1 MPANYPPSAT
11 GNELAGMET
20 PDLRGTQSTFS
31 FYTDSPDETS
41 RAVAGGLINKVEVVN
56 SHVAVRIGGP
66 PNPLRKDHAY
76 AVVTLM
82 VDVDPER
89 PVARVQV
96 GDEIAIVQQGE
107 WSDWLPADFPLL
119 PHVVSA
125 RGMFRVFAKQLHP
138 RFELYVSPVN
148 IDPLQP
154 ALPVAAPASLAPDLA
169 RKLGRFYTVG
179 IAEDTSALRQD
190 VFDLPQF
197 LAQSRMVLRDE
208 QELLRASLDRFTGGF
223 LFFYFSSVDQNSHML
238 WGKHDADLLT
248 FYRAV
253 DTSIGEVVQRE
264 PAAQLIV
271 MSDHGFSTF
280 DRAVNLNTWLLQQG
294 LLAVDNTRSI
304 DWAHTKAY
312 AVGLNSLYL
321 TGAHRADV
329 KRQLLNLR
337 DPENGR
343 AVVETVTDIHAAPA
357 NRSVAPD
364 LIVGYAPGYRAS
376 WETGLGEV
384 PDDVLE
390 TNTDAWIA
398 DHCINAADV
407 PGVLFTSQTPAPGDQ
422 SLKTLSGFILRLFG
436 MDTRR

>member
-1 MPANYPPSAT
+1 
-11 GNELAGMET
+11 L
-20 PDLRGTQSTFS
+20 
-31 FYTDSPDETS
+31 
-41 RAVAGGLINKVEVVN
+41 
-56 SHVAVRIGGP
+56 
-66 PNPLRKDHAY
+66 
-76 AVVTLM
+76 
-82 VDVDPER
+82 
-89 PVARVQV
+89 
-96 GDEIAIVQQGE
+96 
-107 WSDWLPADFPLL
+107 
-119 PHVVSA
+119 A

-154 ALPVAAPASLAPDLA
+154 ALPISAPASLAPDLA

-179 IAEDTSALRQD
+179 IAEDTSALRQG

-208 QELLRASLDRFTGGF
+208 QKLLRASLDRFTGGF

-238 WGKHDADLLT
+238 WGKHDAELLT
-248 FYRAV
+248 FYQAV
-253 DTSIGEVVQRE
+253 DASIGEVMRRE

-280 DRAVNLNTWLLQQG
+280 DRAVNLDTWLLQQG
-294 LLAVDNTRSI
+294 LLSVDNARSI
-304 DWAHTKAY
+304 DWAHTRAY

-321 TGAHRADV
+321 TGADRDYV
-329 KRQLLNLR
+329 KRRLLSLR

-343 AVVETVTDIHAAPA
+343 AVVETVTDIHAAAA
-357 NRSVAPD
+357 NRRVAPD

-376 WETGLGEV
+376 WGTGLGEV
-384 PDDVLE
+384 PDEVFE

-407 PGVLFTSQTPAPGDQ
+407 PGVLFTSQTPGAGEQ

-436 MDTRR
+436 M